1 MLANFFQGK
10 HNWGNLN
17 DAKGTKTCPMCL
29 KPSEVAQLCMGA
41 EPGTKHI
48 TSNLCIE
55 FECDLLLQYHCC
67 TYVKMVKKA
76 LLISFQILQVFMSI
90 ASLQTTVS
98 CLAVTWLR
106 RGRCDTGQRSPC
118 PGEPRVSRRPAPS
131 AQCHSRRVPRASS
144 SSYLTTSTEVPRL
157 EKCCSV
163 LLKLLQPNIGDIFMT

>member
-1 MLANFFQGK
+1 MVVTILPSNIEIYLVLKAF
-10 HNWGNLN
+10 LN
-17 DAKGTKTCPMCL
+17 SSSRLRDTESGLSFDKSG
-29 KPSEVAQLCMGA
+29 LCM
-41 EPGTKHI
+41 
-48 TSNLCIE
+48 
-55 FECDLLLQYHCC
+55 
-67 TYVKMVKKA
+67 
-76 LLISFQILQVFMSI
+76 LISFQILQVFMSI

-106 RGRCDTGQRSPC
+106 RGRCDTGQKSPC

-131 AQCHSRRVPRASS
+131 AQCHSQRVLRASS